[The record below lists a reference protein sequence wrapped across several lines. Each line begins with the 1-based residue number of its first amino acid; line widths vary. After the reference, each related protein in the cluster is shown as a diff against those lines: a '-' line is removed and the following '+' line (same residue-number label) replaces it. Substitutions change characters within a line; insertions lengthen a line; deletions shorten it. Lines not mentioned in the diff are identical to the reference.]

1 MLDIKFVRDNQAAVA
16 EAMENRH
23 ASWDAARFSELD
35 ETRRAAIAK
44 EEALQAER
52 NAASKSI
59 GAMMG
64 AGQKDEAE
72 AAKERV
78 RAINDELAVIGKER
92 EAADEALRDLLLA
105 TPNMP
110 ADSTPVGTSED
121 DNP

>member
-1 MLDIKFVRDNQAAVA
+1 MLDIKYVRDNQAAVA

-72 AAKERV
+72 AAKEV
-78 RAINDELAVIGKER
+78 E
-92 EAADEALRDLLLA
+92 
-105 TPNMP
+105 
-110 ADSTPVGTSED
+110 TSEVEKAEEEKAD
-121 DNP
+121 VKSE